1 MTPTIP
7 SVFPFK
13 VGDVLTLE
21 RQTIY
26 YQRSQS
32 FKETTRTIKTIEV
45 GSDGDGAWVTFKE
58 SPKEYRLNLCYNGS
72 AEVRNSKSRYEVQC
86 LNGEAFAWHE
96 IPLSELD

>member
-1 MTPTIP
+1 MTPTFP
-7 SVFPFK
+7 TEFPFA

-32 FKETTRTIKTIEV
+32 FRETTRTIKTLIVDADGEGAEV
-45 GSDGDGAWVTFKE
+45 VFKE
-58 SPKEYRLNLCYNGS
+58 SPNTYHLNLCYNGN
-72 AEVRNSKSRYEVQC
+72 AEIRGAKSRYEVQRK
-86 LNGEAFAWHE
+86 NGEFFAWHE

>member
-32 FKETTRTIKTIEV
+32 FKETTRTIKSIDV
-45 GSDGDGAWVTFKE
+45 DADGEGAVVTFKE
-58 SPKEYRLNLCYNGS
+58 SPNEYRLNLCYNGS
-72 AEVRNSKSRYEVQC
+72 AQIRGRKSRYEVQC
-86 LNGEAFAWHE
+86 LNGEVFAWHE
-96 IPLSELD
+96 IPLNELD